1 VSLSAG
7 EIKAFKA
14 YKAWSASV
22 AGTPRP
28 TADPLAPPKP
38 SKKKAGKRAG
48 ADDSMALVAAIRGKV
63 SCCMAKL
70 YAEGKHLS
78 GMISTLHCR

>member
-22 AGTPRP
+22 AATPRP

-38 SKKKAGKRAG
+38 SKKKAGKKAG

-63 SCCMAKL
+63 SCLNKVLAQ
-70 YAEGKHLS
+70 G
-78 GMISTLHCR
+78 